1 MKKEFSIV
9 CISVFLLVLGTFIS
23 GSLFVPYA
31 RTLGGSSLTI
41 GLIYSSMYV
50 VRLIFGTPIGWLS
63 QKKGAKR
70 VLVYSLML
78 YPLIAVAY
86 WVSWNIPS
94 LLAARLLHGV
104 ASAMMLPMAMAY
116 IGEISPQGQEGR
128 YMGLYNL
135 ITFSASGIGPVVGG
149 FIYESYGIKEAFLTL
164 FVLALLALLLI
175 LIMGRMKTP
184 MSAPSRAGEARG
196 DTQYNAKALLYDKRL
211 WGLACI
217 NIVSAVLL
225 ALFGASF
232 TEYALGCAL
241 NMKSIGVLIA
251 VNNMVIG
258 VAQIPLGKFSDR
270 YSKTALVMVSA
281 AATSLLLILFLTLKS
296 FWSIGLLL
304 VVIGVAIALHFS
316 ASAAISAVVGKQC
329 GMSVTMGFLSSVNS
343 TGTIIGYLLLGFIT
357 DTFGI
362 ENTFYFTACLFIFG
376 NLLFLLCWRL
386 YLKTLKQERID

>member
-1 MKKEFSIV
+1 MRKEFSIV
-9 CISVFLLVLGTFIS
+9 CISVFLLVLGTYIS

-31 RTLGGSSLTI
+31 HALGGSSFTI
-41 GLIYSSMYV
+41 GIIYSSMYV

-63 QKKGAKR
+63 QKKGAKK
-70 VLVYSLML
+70 VLIYSLML
-78 YPLIAVAY
+78 YPLIAAAY

-94 LLAARLLHGV
+94 LLAARLLHGA

-116 IGEISPQGQEGR
+116 IGEISPQGQGGR

-164 FVLALLALLLI
+164 FILALLALVLI
-175 LIMGRMKTP
+175 LIVGNAKTP
-184 MSAPSRAGEARG
+184 LVTSSREGETRQE
-196 DTQYNAKALLYDKRL
+196 TQFNIKALLRDKRL
-211 WGLACI
+211 WGLACV

-225 ALFGASF
+225 ALFGAAF

-251 VNNMVIG
+251 INNIVIG
-258 VAQIPLGKFSDR
+258 VAQIPLGKLSDR
-270 YSKTALVMVSA
+270 YNKAVLVMISA
-281 AATSLLLILFLTLKS
+281 AATSLLLILFLTFKS
-296 FWSIGLLL
+296 FWGIGLLL
-304 VVIGVAIALHFS
+304 IVIGVAIALHFS
-316 ASAAISAVVGKQC
+316 ASAAISAVIGKQG

-362 ENTFYFTACLFIFG
+362 QNTFYFTACLFIIG

-386 YLKTLKQERID
+386 YLKTFKQERMD